1 MKTHKGLKKLV
12 SVEGKLHFTC
22 GPTAKKKK
30 SGEPCLSNAN
40 KKFFTPTRNNHKETC
55 EQNRETS
62 MSVTFYL
69 S

>member
-30 SGEPCLSNAN
+30 KVGNHALV
-40 KKFFTPTRNNHKETC
+40 TQTRNSSPQHETTIKKHASKIEKPAC
-55 EQNRETS
+55 P
-62 MSVTFYL
+62 
-69 S
+69 